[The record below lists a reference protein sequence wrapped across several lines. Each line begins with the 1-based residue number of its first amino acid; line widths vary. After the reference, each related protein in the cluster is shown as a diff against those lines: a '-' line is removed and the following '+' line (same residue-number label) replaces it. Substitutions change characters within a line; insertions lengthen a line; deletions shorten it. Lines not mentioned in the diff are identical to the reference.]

1 MVRPIP
7 CPARSRTT
15 WKPRLFTSP
24 STARPMSR
32 TRLPATATSIA
43 FSKAPRAAAT
53 SRRRSSVTR
62 PTGTVMAASAM

>member
-7 CPARSRTT
+7 WPQRSRTT
-15 WKPRLFTSP
+15 SKPRLFTSP

-32 TRLPATATSIA
+32 TWFPATATSIA
-43 FSKAPRAAAT
+43 FSNPARAAAT